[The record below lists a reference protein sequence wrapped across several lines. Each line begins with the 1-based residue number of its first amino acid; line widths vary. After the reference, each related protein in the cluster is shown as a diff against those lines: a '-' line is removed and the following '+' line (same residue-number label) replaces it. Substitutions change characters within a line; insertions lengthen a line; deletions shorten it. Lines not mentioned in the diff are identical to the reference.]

1 MYPLFLSPPF
11 YLETQDMTFCL
22 IGDMHLEERAV
33 IEGQEKS
40 IGSIRFLGEIGQNV
54 LTAKLC
60 YYAQRK

>member
-1 MYPLFLSPPF
+1 MFPPF

-22 IGDMHLEERAV
+22 IEDMQLEERAV
-33 IEGQEKS
+33 IEEQEKS
-40 IGSIRFLGEIGQNV
+40 IGSNRFLGEIGQNV